1 MALFRAYRPVV
12 RGASTAMNRLL
23 RPITQSCSFATV
35 EGTLHQ
41 VPVPKSGAP
50 SISNARQMPASKSRA
65 TPLSRDRATFA
76 IRVYYGNYMKSEVY
90 ANSVA

>member
-12 RGASTAMNRLL
+12 RGTSAAMNRLMK
-23 RPITQSCSFATV
+23 PYTQSCSFATV

-41 VPVPKSGAP
+41 VPVPKSGVP
-50 SISNARQMPASKSRA
+50 PISNARQMPASKSRA

>member
-12 RGASTAMNRLL
+12 RGPLTALKRIMKPTL
-23 RPITQSCSFATV
+23 SCSFANV

-41 VPVPKSGAP
+41 VPVLKSGAP
-50 SISNARQMPASKSRA
+50 PISNARQMPASKSRA

-76 IRVYYGNYMKSEVY
+76 IRVYFGNYMKSEVH

>member
-12 RGASTAMNRLL
+12 RGASTAMNRLMK
-23 RPITQSCSFATV
+23 PISQNCSFATV

-41 VPVPKSGAP
+41 VPVPKSGVP
-50 SISNARQMPASKSRA
+50 PISNARQMPASKSRA

-90 ANSVA
+90 ANSIT